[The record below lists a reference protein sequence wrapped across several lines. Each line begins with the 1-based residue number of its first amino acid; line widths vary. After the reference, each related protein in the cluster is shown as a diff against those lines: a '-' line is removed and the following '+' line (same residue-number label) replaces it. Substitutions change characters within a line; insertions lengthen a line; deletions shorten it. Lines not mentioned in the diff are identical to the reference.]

1 VDEETPLMRRSPRQA
16 RGKER
21 VARLL
26 DAAEALFG
34 EVGYEAASTNQIA
47 ARAGVPIGSLYQFFP
62 NKEAIVGA
70 VALRYQEGAA
80 TALSAALGPRSAE
93 LAPEALAAC
102 VLEAMIAYGSAR
114 LGFTRIV
121 LQAGA
126 DPHLAGAA
134 AAIMDIAAAH
144 LEAILAMR
152 RPALPPSER
161 SVAARVAMTAVMA
174 LLALVTAEKQRG
186 PEHIKAIIAEAQQ
199 LLAAYLAAIDE
210 RARAGRAQN

>member
-1 VDEETPLMRRSPRQA
+1 MEDETPLMRRSPRQA
-16 RGKER
+16 RGRER

-26 DAAEALFG
+26 DAAEELFG

-80 TALSAALGPRSAE
+80 AALSAALAPASAE
-93 LAPEALAAC
+93 LAPEALAGL
-102 VLEAMIAYGSAR
+102 VLEAMVAFGSAR
-114 LGFTRIV
+114 MGFTRIV

-134 AAIMDIAAAH
+134 AAIMDIAAAQ
-144 LEAILAMR
+144 LEAILAVR
-152 RPALPPSER
+152 SPALPPHQR
-161 SVAARVAMTAVMA
+161 SLAARVAMTAVMA

-186 PEHIKAIIAEAQQ
+186 PEHVKGILAEAQQ